1 MGNCN
6 QVKNCSLPGPNL
18 WRMACITVMTRI
30 CRNHGA
36 KVVKLRKKP
45 IALARYVTR
54 MTMPNS

>member
-45 IALARYVTR
+45 IALAR
-54 MTMPNS
+54 